1 VKSTSM
7 AAPDL
12 AVTEL
17 QVARIRNDSA
27 RVGAH
32 FTISVCR
39 ARLIVVSSV
48 ERRDLMLLE
57 ILELCRAAR

>member
-1 VKSTSM
+1 MSM

-17 QVARIRNDSA
+17 QVARIRQESA
-27 RVGAH
+27 RVGTH

-39 ARLIVVSSV
+39 ARLIVVSIV
-48 ERRDLMLLE
+48 EKRDLILLE
-57 ILELCRAAR
+57 ILLELCRAAR